1 MKISMLKV
9 DNALEKSGF
18 DANIVLQIHDELL
31 LEVPEKDR
39 ERAGEILSYEMEH
52 AAKLKV
58 RLEVDCHEGTDWYEA
73 K

>member
-1 MKISMLKV
+1 M
-9 DNALEKSGF
+9 
-18 DANIVLQIHDELL
+18 QIHDELL